1 MNIKLLDCT
10 LRDGG
15 YVNDW
20 EFGQSCIEYIFQRLL
35 KTKADAIEVGFID
48 DRRVYDSN
56 RTIFPDTESINKTYK
71 HFNHEG
77 TLLFAMIDYG
87 TCDIKNIQPC
97 EESCLDGIR
106 VIFKINNMK
115 NAVEYGRLL
124 KNKGYLVSLQLV
136 SVTSY
141 TDKDILDFCE
151 LVNDLSPYSIGI
163 VDTYGLMHKEKASHY
178 FELLDHNL
186 NADIAIG
193 YHSHNNF
200 QLAYANTLEI
210 LSMKTDRLII
220 ADGTLYG
227 MGKSAGNAPTELL
240 IMHLN
245 EIMGQK
251 YDVNQA
257 LDAIDAC
264 VIPIYEKKR
273 WGYNLLFYLA
283 ASNDCHPNYIEYLL
297 SKKTL
302 SVSAVKEIASRIC
315 DEKKLKYDEAYIEG
329 IYLDYQQINV
339 DDTKT
344 ISMITEEYANKD
356 ILLLAPGKSVENEAK
371 TIRKYIDDKRPI
383 VVAVN
388 FIPNQFKVDAVF
400 IGNSKRYSSLTYQ
413 LSNLGEEVD
422 VIITSNISSD
432 EEKNAHIISISRVLD
447 EKEHIKDISTAM
459 IINLLTAIGVN
470 SIAFAGFDGYN
481 DKMEDSYCGECLQ
494 MSPDMIYLQNVNA
507 EMKQKIKELR
517 NKENIIFLTK
527 SKYDEQ

>member
-302 SVSAVKEIASRIC
+302 SVSAVK
-315 DEKKLKYDEAYIEG
+315 
-329 IYLDYQQINV
+329 QF
-339 DDTKT
+339 
-344 ISMITEEYANKD
+344 
-356 ILLLAPGKSVENEAK
+356 GK
-371 TIRKYIDDKRPI
+371 
-383 VVAVN
+383 
-388 FIPNQFKVDAVF
+388 
-400 IGNSKRYSSLTYQ
+400 
-413 LSNLGEEVD
+413 
-422 VIITSNISSD
+422 
-432 EEKNAHIISISRVLD
+432 
-447 EKEHIKDISTAM
+447 
-459 IINLLTAIGVN
+459 
-470 SIAFAGFDGYN
+470 
-481 DKMEDSYCGECLQ
+481 
-494 MSPDMIYLQNVNA
+494 
-507 EMKQKIKELR
+507 
-517 NKENIIFLTK
+517 
-527 SKYDEQ
+527 